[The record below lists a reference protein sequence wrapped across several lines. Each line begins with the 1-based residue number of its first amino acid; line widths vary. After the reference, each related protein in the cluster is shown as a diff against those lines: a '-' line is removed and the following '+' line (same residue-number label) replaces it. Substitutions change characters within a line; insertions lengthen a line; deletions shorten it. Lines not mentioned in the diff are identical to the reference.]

1 MNLTTQVVQ
10 EYMKYTIYNVTGTC
24 TSSFSP
30 LQQPR
35 KNKTKTNKQQ
45 QKGNPLYDYVVSFS
59 LSLAAEVQRQSKA
72 LTMNQDTGEG

>member
-10 EYMKYTIYNVTGTC
+10 EYMKYTIYSVTGTC

-30 LQQPR
+30 LHQPR

-45 QKGNPLYDYVVSFS
+45 QKDNPLYD
-59 LSLAAEVQRQSKA
+59 
-72 LTMNQDTGEG
+72 